1 MKTNE
6 ELRKEIR
13 KIMRSNEKNELM
25 LKKLGKE
32 LYIRT
37 FPSKPIP
44 PWKCMLRELGI
55 VI

>member
-1 MKTNE
+1 MKTNK
-6 ELRKEIR
+6 ELKKEIR
-13 KIMRSNEKNELM
+13 KIMRDNEKNKL
-25 LKKLGKE
+25 LLQKLGKE

-44 PWKCMLRELGI
+44 PWKCMLRMLGF